1 MQWEN
6 HCYIVCI
13 GGFWIN
19 TVGYSSD
26 NHWLHCTKLMDI
38 CDALLQPSRPTWLF
52 PCKFPCLV
60 PCPQYYLSSLFLIE
74 PIMRIF
80 ISLSFTIK
88 TVRNVS
94 TAQGMGFQSCWLL
107 PAETSVFQ
115 WLSTE
120 IFNIFLCGKGKVFR
134 YLIEEQHSSNSCVLS
149 FRKILYQEVMGDF
162 FFSQYATR
170 LIFRFAAML
179 WKLKV
184 DSRKN

>member
-1 MQWEN
+1 
-6 HCYIVCI
+6 
-13 GGFWIN
+13 
-19 TVGYSSD
+19 
-26 NHWLHCTKLMDI
+26 MDI

-149 FRKILYQEVMGDF
+149 FRKILYPEVMGDF
-162 FFSQYATR
+162 FFFSICYQINFQICCHVVKT
-170 LIFRFAAML
+170 
-179 WKLKV
+179 
-184 DSRKN
+184 

>member
-149 FRKILYQEVMGDF
+149 FRKILYPEVMGDF